1 MSQFEVEKILAKMV
15 QDGWE
20 YYQVQWKGES
30 PETATW
36 EPTENLNPSM
46 VEHFNHTLLGKLF
59 YLTL

>member
-1 MSQFEVEKILAKMV
+1 
-15 QDGWE
+15 
-20 YYQVQWKGES
+20 VQWKGES

-46 VEHFNHTLLGKLF
+46 VEQFNHTLLGKLF